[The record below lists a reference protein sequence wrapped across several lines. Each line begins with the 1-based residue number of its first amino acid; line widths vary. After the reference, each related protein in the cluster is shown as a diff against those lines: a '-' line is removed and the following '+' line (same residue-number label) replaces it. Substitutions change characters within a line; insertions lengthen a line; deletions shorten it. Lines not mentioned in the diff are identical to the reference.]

1 MVSNIFLTW
10 WSFIAIVL
18 SQLEIALTNIFRGAH
33 RKTAC
38 CHKVP
43 GTLWLSQSNNPPTL
57 IDQEGDHP
65 CQDQGIANAEP
76 GPFPRIGLAPNHR
89 HCSQTR
95 NVDEYESHEG
105 VCPQRSH
112 A

>member
-38 CHKVP
+38 CLLP
-43 GTLWLSQSNNPPTL
+43 AAYCLLPQSAWHFVAIPVQQSSHLDRSRRRPSM
-57 IDQEGDHP
+57 
-65 CQDQGIANAEP
+65 P
-76 GPFPRIGLAPNHR
+76 GPGN
-89 HCSQTR
+89 SQ
-95 NVDEYESHEG
+95 
-105 VCPQRSH
+105 C
-112 A
+112 

>member
-38 CHKVP
+38 CLLPAATKCLALCGYP
-43 GTLWLSQSNNPPTL
+43 SPTILPP
-57 IDQEGDHP
+57 
-65 CQDQGIANAEP
+65 
-76 GPFPRIGLAPNHR
+76 
-89 HCSQTR
+89 
-95 NVDEYESHEG
+95 
-105 VCPQRSH
+105 
-112 A
+112 